1 MCVAD
6 GQWLAPEW
14 TSGYELA
21 AGADLLIH
29 DAQFTDQEY
38 ACCVGWGHSAYRH
51 TFEFAA
57 RVGAKEVVLFHH
69 DPSHDDNTL
78 ERLLDDAVRR
88 FKPAFRVSGGREGA
102 VFELGSPNTS
112 AA

>member
-1 MCVAD
+1 MPLTIA
-6 GQWLAPEW
+6 
-14 TSGYELA
+14 SGVDMLF
-21 AGADLLIH
+21 H
-29 DAQFTDQEY
+29 DAQYFDDEY
-38 ACCVGWGHSAYRH
+38 PSHVGWGHSAVSH
-51 TFEFAA
+51 TVALA
-57 RVGAKEVVLFHH
+57 RRADARRVVLFHH

-102 VFELGSPNTS
+102 VFELGSRNAS